1 MVPTSHACP
10 TQLKDV
16 VLGSD
21 RLEVAPTVI
30 NGEIAIKGDLA
41 AQEYGS
47 LRFEN
52 VQTITGGINMQYC
65 QTLVSRV
72 ETRRVGAERATS
84 SALLGTLRLAS
95 SALLGTLRLVS
106 PRCLQPCNWRL
117 RRCLQP

>member
-1 MVPTSHACP
+1 MLLLVPTSHACP

-65 QTLVSRV
+65 QTLVSRA
-72 ETRRVGAERATS
+72 ETRRVGAERAT
-84 SALLGTLRLAS
+84 S